1 MDTNKKYINAVKGC
15 QNMLRKFTLKNFKN
29 FKDELVLD
37 LSKVNNY
44 EFSTK
49 AIRNKIVKTALIY
62 GENASGKS
70 NLGYGLFD
78 IILHL
83 TDKEKNLNFYRLYG
97 NLEKKNAVTE
107 FCYEFEFE
115 EGTLQYQ
122 YKKQSAQELLEEKIW
137 INKELLLWYDFSSHE
152 GNVLL
157 KGAQTL
163 NTDLT
168 EKNISFVKYVFN
180 NTVLEKN
187 NTNLIFIKFM
197 KFVDDMLWF
206 SSLEKNDYQGYLTGS
221 EKLAQGIIERG
232 RVKQFQEF
240 LDRLGI
246 HYELVA
252 KEIEGEKQLYC
263 RFGDREVNFYSV
275 ASRGTCSLILFY
287 YWLIQLENVS
297 LVFIDEFDA
306 FYHDNLALAVVNELL
321 NLPNTQSILT
331 THNTDIMTN
340 DLLRPDCY
348 LRIQNGRIKSFSEAT
363 PKELRKAHNLQ
374 KMYNAGAFDD

>member
-1 MDTNKKYINAVKGC
+1 
-15 QNMLRKFTLKNFKN
+15 MLRKFTLKNFKN

-263 RFGDREVNFYSV
+263 RFGDREVNFYSI

-321 NLPNTQSILT
+321 SLPNTQSILT

-348 LRIQNGRIKSFSEAT
+348 LRIQNGGIKSFSEAT

>member
-1 MDTNKKYINAVKGC
+1 MKGC

-187 NTNLIFIKFM
+187 STNLIFIKFM

>member
-1 MDTNKKYINAVKGC
+1 
-15 QNMLRKFTLKNFKN
+15 MLRKFTLKNFKN
-29 FKDELVLD
+29 FKEELVLD

-49 AIRNKIVKTALIY
+49 AICNKIVKTALIY

-97 NLEKKNAVTE
+97 NFEKKNAVTE

-187 NTNLIFIKFM
+187 
-197 KFVDDMLWF
+197 
-206 SSLEKNDYQGYLTGS
+206 DYQGYLTGA
-221 EKLAQGIIERG
+221 ERAAQGIIERES
-232 RVKQFQEF
+232 VKQFQEF

-246 HYELVA
+246 HYELVT

-263 RFGDREVNFYSV
+263 RLGDREVNFYSV

-348 LRIQNGRIKSFSEAT
+348 LRIQNGRIKSFSEAI

>member
-1 MDTNKKYINAVKGC
+1 MKTQHTLRGGQSMLKKFSVN
-15 QNMLRKFTLKNFKN
+15 NFKN
-29 FKDELVLD
+29 FKDDLVLD

-44 EFSTK
+44 EFSNM

-97 NLEKKNAVTE
+97 HLENDRPTE
-107 FCYEFEFE
+107 FYYEFQFE
-115 EGTLQYQ
+115 EGTLKYR
-122 YKKQSAQELLEEKIW
+122 YKKCSAQELLEEKIW
-137 INKELLLWYDFSSHE
+137 INDKLCLWYDFEQHKGE
-152 GNVLL
+152 VLL
-157 KGAQTL
+157 EGAQTL

-180 NTVLEKN
+180 NTVLSKN
-187 NTNLIFIKFM
+187 ETNTIFTKFIN
-197 KFVDDMLWF
+197 FVDNMLWF
-206 SSLEKNDYQGYLTGS
+206 SSLERNAYQGYFNGDES
-221 EKLAQGIIERG
+221 LAKGIIEQG
-232 RVKQFQEF
+232 RVEQFQEF
-240 LDRLGI
+240 LRKLGI
-246 HYELVA
+246 YYELIP
-252 KEIEGEKQLYC
+252 KEVEGQKQLYC
-263 RFGDREVNFYSV
+263 RFGNKEVNFYSV

-306 FYHDNLALAVVNELL
+306 FYHDNLALAVVEELL
-321 NLPNTQSILT
+321 KLPNTQSILT

-348 LRIQNGRIKSFSEAT
+348 LHIQNGKIKSFSEAT